1 MNRRTVVPSIPD
13 PTPDGLVELARSV
26 KNLLDVREGR
36 TGDKQDRFVSFRD
49 LEDLKLITD
58 ANASANN
65 PGGGTGTGG
74 GGGYDP
80 TTDFTTPPAPTGFRV
95 NGGYGVIMLD
105 WDTPQAQYKNHAY
118 TEIWR
123 NTVDVLGNAV
133 LIGTTI
139 ASVYTDPV
147 PASRTYYYW
156 IRFVS
161 QANVTGPYNS
171 TSGTSGTSSID
182 VVGVLDA
189 LSREITGSQLYN
201 DLGTRIV
208 DLEAQRAEA
217 DALLRQFNA
226 DLLDARTALSD
237 AIASSGSAIITA
249 QTINATQAKKITS
262 LGTRLGNAESSILNL
277 QTTTANQATS
287 LTSLTTRVGDAESN
301 ITSLLTT
308 TANQATS
315 LTSLTTRVGTAE
327 SNITNL
333 QTTTATQASSLSS
346 LTTRVGTAESNIT
359 TLQTTTANQ
368 ATSISQLSSTVNG
381 NTTSIQTLQTT
392 TNGLSAQYS
401 VKIDNN
407 GHVSGFGLSSTVVN
421 GTPTSAFIVRAD
433 KFAIAGPNDTT
444 NGLGTTDPSSTTIPF
459 IVVPAGGTTQ
469 DGVTYPAGTY
479 IRAAYIAD
487 ATITAAKIANATIT
501 SAQIASGT
509 ITTANIANATIT
521 MANIADTIQ
530 SSNWNAVSNLGWQI
544 NKTGAATFNQ
554 VTVRGTVYATAGS
567 FTGSITAASGTIGG
581 CNIGSDYIRSTNWN
595 GSNAGWNITSGGA
608 ATFYNVAAQGG
619 TIGSCVIGSSYIQ
632 STNYSANTSGWRIE
646 SGGNAYFNGLVT
658 SAQIRSGSQL
668 IDAVSGYEIKSIA
681 SSAWNATNLNG
692 SSVQTDSSMMFYGPY
707 VHGSSTVYKRI
718 KNGAVLVQVIASA
731 VLDHYFTLWYRYN
744 GGTWYPLAS
753 TVEPQ
758 SGYGT
763 ATVVYSGEFGIG
775 PSDTVQFG
783 ASATDIY
790 GNAYNGG
797 QTTLAIVSIVANLSN
812 I

>member
-1 MNRRTVVPSIPD
+1 MNRRTLVPSIPD

-36 TGDKQDRFVSFRD
+36 SGDKQDRFVSFRD
-49 LEDLKLITD
+49 LEDLRLITD
-58 ANASANN
+58 AKSSATD
-65 PGGGTGTGG
+65 PAGSGGGGGGGTGP
-74 GGGYDP
+74 GGYNP
-80 TTDFTTPPAPTGFRV
+80 ETDLTIPPQPTGFRV

-139 ASVYTDPV
+139 AAVYTDPV
-147 PASRTYYYW
+147 PASTTYYYW

-171 TSGTSGTSSID
+171 TSGTSGASAID

-217 DALLRQFNA
+217 DVLLRQVSA
-226 DLLDARTALSD
+226 DLLDTRTALSD
-237 AIASSGSAIITA
+237 AVASSGSAIITA
-249 QTINATQAKKITS
+249 QTVNATQAKKITA
-262 LGTRLGNAESSILNL
+262 LGTRVGNAESSIINL

-287 LTSLTTRVGDAESN
+287 ITSLTTRVGNAESN
-301 ITSLLTT
+301 ITNLLTT

-315 LTSLTTRVGTAE
+315 LTSLTTRVGAAE

-333 QTTTATQASSLSS
+333 LTTTATQATSLSS

-368 ATSISQLSSTVNG
+368 ATSISQLSSTVSG

-392 TNGLSAQYS
+392 TNGLSGQYT

-407 GHVSGFGLSSTVVN
+407 GHISGFGLASTVVN

-433 KFAIAGPNDTT
+433 KFAIAGPNDTS
-444 NGLGTTDPSSTTIPF
+444 NPLGSTTPSLDAVPF

-479 IRAAYIAD
+479 IRAAYIAN

-509 ITTANIANATIT
+509 ITAANIANATIT
-521 MANIADTIQ
+521 TAQIADTIE
-530 SSNWNAVSNLGWQI
+530 SSNWNPSLNLGWQI
-544 NKTGAATFNQ
+544 NKSGAATFNQ
-554 VTVRGTVYATAGS
+554 VTVRGTVFASAGSFTGAVTATSGS
-567 FTGSITAASGTIGG
+567 FTGSITAGSGTIGG
-581 CNIGSDYIRSTNWN
+581 IVISSSSIYSSNWVNNSTGFAINSNGQAQFNDVTIRGSLNGTTGTFSGTLTASAINAVNTINI
-595 GSNAGWNITSGGA
+595 AGDAVTVPVA
-608 ATFYNVAAQGG
+608 ATQ
-619 TIGSCVIGSSYIQ
+619 
-632 STNYSANTSGWRIE
+632 
-646 SGGNAYFNGLVT
+646 
-658 SAQIRSGSQL
+658 
-668 IDAVSGYEIKSIA
+668 
-681 SSAWNATNLNG
+681 
-692 SSVQTDSSMMFYGPY
+692 
-707 VHGSSTVYKRI
+707 SSTVTISTWGSSAASPTFYDI
-718 KNGAVLVQVIASA
+718 VSVTANLGNNVTNGKCIVGFTMSHGTGGGADWVIQWQIVRTSDSVVIGQGFQYVPNNAGA
-731 VLDHYFTLWYRYN
+731 GPTL
-744 GGTWYPLAS
+744 
-753 TVEPQ
+753 
-758 SGYGT
+758 
-763 ATVVYSGEFGIG
+763 
-775 PSDTVQFG
+775 
-783 ASATDIY
+783 SATAFDQDAGSGNRTYKLQIANWGAINNARDVSGTVIY
-790 GNAYNGG
+790 
-797 QTTLAIVSIVANLSN
+797 AIGVKR
-812 I
+812 